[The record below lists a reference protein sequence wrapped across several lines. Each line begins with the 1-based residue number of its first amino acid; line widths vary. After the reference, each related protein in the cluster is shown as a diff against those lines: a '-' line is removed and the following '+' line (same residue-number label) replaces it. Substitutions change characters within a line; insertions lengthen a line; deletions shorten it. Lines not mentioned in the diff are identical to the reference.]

1 MAESCQWLFEN
12 PLKFYQM
19 QICVF
24 IHLQGLGSSSA
35 LRLPIPLPAKA
46 VVHLFKGIPCC
57 TAADFGLLGAC
68 ADSG

>member
-1 MAESCQWLFEN
+1 MAFEN
-12 PLKFYQM
+12 PLQFYQM

-46 VVHLFKGIPCC
+46 VVHLLKEFH
-57 TAADFGLLGAC
+57 AAQQQTLGLGAC